1 MERQQ
6 TERGEVVLVE
16 DEKNKVSEDSAVAV
30 CVLAPCGCHASWST
44 SAVVTVGDVCG
55 PEKDVFVLQLS

>member
-16 DEKNKVSEDSAVAV
+16 DERNKVSEDSAVAV
-30 CVLAPCGCHASWST
+30 RSRTCGCHASWST